1 MSPLLSAKD
10 LSWHIAESAIL
21 QNISLSLQQ
30 GELLGIIGPNGAGK
44 SSLLQVL
51 AGITQ
56 ADTGELRL
64 HGKPYEQFDRRSFA
78 QALSYL
84 EQDAQVNWP
93 LQTAKVIEL
102 GRSPHLSAY
111 GSLSEIDRAAVQE
124 AISITGIQH
133 LTARNISSLSQGEKM
148 LVALTRIFATQA
160 DIILADEPIAALDPY
175 HQLLIMEL
183 LRAHRKKHGAAAM
196 VVLHD
201 LSLAARFCDRLLL
214 MSAGRIVSAGTPELV
229 LSAENLREFYR
240 ILCYSDFS
248 QSLIQPLERL

>member
-10 LSWHIAESAIL
+10 LSWDIADSAIL
-21 QNISLSLQQ
+21 QDISLSLQQ

-44 SSLLQVL
+44 SSLLQML

-56 ADTGELRL
+56 ADKGELCL
-64 HGKPYEQFDRRSFA
+64 HDRPYTQFDRRSFA

-93 LQTAKVIEL
+93 LLTEKVIEL

-111 GSLSEIDRAAVQE
+111 GSLSEADRLAVQE
-124 AISITGIQH
+124 AISVTGIQH
-133 LTARNISSLSQGEKM
+133 LTGRNVSSLSQGEKM
-148 LVALTRIFATQA
+148 LVALTRVFATQA
-160 DIILADEPIAALDPY
+160 DIILADEPVAALDPY

-183 LRAHRKKHGAAAM
+183 LHSHSKKPGAAAI

-201 LSLAARFCDRLLL
+201 LGLAARFCDRLLL
-214 MSAGRIVSAGTPELV
+214 MSAGRIVSAGAPENV
-229 LSAENLREFYR
+229 LCAENLREFYR

-248 QSLIQPLERL
+248 QALIQPLERL

>member
-1 MSPLLSAKD
+1 MTTLLSAKN
-10 LSWHIAESAIL
+10 LSWHIDKCAIL
-21 QNISLSLQQ
+21 QDISLNLQQ

-51 AGITQ
+51 AGISQ
-56 ADTGELRL
+56 ADNGELTL
-64 HGKPYEQFDRRSFA
+64 YDKPYEQFDRRSFA
-78 QALSYL
+78 QTLSYL

-93 LQTAKVIEL
+93 LLTEKVIEL

-111 GSLSEIDRAAVQE
+111 GSLSESDRTAVHE
-124 AISITGIQH
+124 AISVTGIRH
-133 LTARNISSLSQGEKM
+133 LTGRSVSSLSQGEKM

-160 DIILADEPIAALDPY
+160 YVILADEPIAALDPY

-183 LRAHRKKHGAAAM
+183 LRAHSKKSGAAAM

-201 LSLAARFCDRLLL
+201 LSLAARFCDQLLL
-214 MSAGRIVSAGTPELV
+214 MSAGRIVSTGPPELV

-248 QSLIQPLERL
+248 QSVIQPLERL